1 MKKIISLAFIIMTAL
16 FSCKKED
23 TKPVTK
29 TDYLTSGTWAVTDV
43 VSDDDGDGTY
53 ETHDFPD
60 FVACYTDNIYTFHSD
75 GKWEMNEGA
84 SKCDPGDPQSDTALW
99 QLINNEKDIILGV
112 DTYSIVELSNTKLQV
127 KLMYEDNR
135 SSQVTFTKR

>member
-1 MKKIISLAFIIMTAL
+1 MKAQANAIQ
-16 FSCKKED
+16 
-23 TKPVTK
+23 
-29 TDYLTSGTWAVTDV
+29 
-43 VSDDDGDGTY
+43 
-53 ETHDFPD
+53 
-60 FVACYTDNIYTFHSD
+60 
-75 GKWEMNEGA
+75 
-84 SKCDPGDPQSDTALW
+84 GDPQSDTALW